1 MYILQSVII
10 NKHKMN
16 LDNAIRWM
24 IKHDYKI
31 HKMDETV
38 NEYRF
43 RQEDPKK
50 IKKLGYRIYRTVL
63 IDPKKDIQLIIA
75 YKEQQ
80 SPQYNYL

>member
-1 MYILQSVII
+1 MI
-10 NKHKMN
+10 NKNKMN
-16 LDNAIRWM
+16 LDNAVRWM
-24 IKHDYKI
+24 IKNDYKI

-50 IKKLGYRIYRTVL
+50 IKKLGYTIYRTVI
-63 IDPKKDIQLIIA
+63 IDPEKDIKLIIA

-80 SPQYNYL
+80 SPNYV